1 MFILYSGMY
10 SLNWSDSITFSTL
23 HYTTLLCTALH
34 CTILHYVTLTC
45 TVHLQLHVYPLAFT
59 FTFTWNCIELPC
71 IRIYIHTVYVFTYI
85 LIYIYVH
92 IYSYVYMYIYIHTYI
107 YIYICI
113 YIYMY
118 VCMYVYIYI
127 YTYIYINIYI
137 YNIRK
142 YVGSIHIKS
151 PSVHFA
157 RPPWTDWCP
166 GCSAAPAAIDLAM
179 VVMNFTARND
189 FNEINKWFNNWQLQS
204 WFQMISLRKNCQLIP
219 SP

>member
-1 MFILYSGMY
+1 MSILWRLHLHLHEIA
-10 SLNWSDSITFSTL
+10 LNYLVSV
-23 HYTTLLCTALH
+23 YT
-34 CTILHYVTLTC
+34 
-45 TVHLQLHVYPLAFT
+45 
-59 FTFTWNCIELPC
+59 
-71 IRIYIHTVYVFTYI
+71 YIHTYIQYMYLHIYLYTYICTYI
-85 LIYIYVH
+85 LIC
-92 IYSYVYMYIYIHTYI
+92 IYIHTYI

-113 YIYMY
+113 YMHIYIY
-118 VCMYVYIYI
+118 TYI
-127 YTYIYINIYI
+127 YTYIYINIYVYI

-179 VVMNFTARND
+179 VVMNFTAPND
-189 FNEINKWFNNWQLQS
+189 FNKINKWFNNWQLHS